1 MVKIIRQE
9 DIEPGVIS
17 ASYVGTCYACGCAVK
32 TEGDEMLDGVVARSN
47 SDMKEG
53 NLGIQV
59 KCPNCQNWVSVRWL
73 VVEEVSSLD

>member
-1 MVKIIRQE
+1 MVKVISQE
-9 DIEPGVIS
+9 DIESDGKS
-17 ASYVGTCYACGCAVK
+17 AGFTGTCYACGCAVQ
-32 TEGDEMLDGVVARSN
+32 TEGDERLDGVVARSN

-73 VVEEVSSLD
+73 VVEGVGGLG